1 MNLIHTPLTAPRQFV
16 GTVDA
21 THESRR
27 PTARCLEQLQ
37 GHQRSSTAEIVPMD
51 TPARM
56 PRADFIVTVASTC
69 AGVAVVLLL
78 IAERVAPWL
87 FA

>member
-1 MNLIHTPLTAPRQFV
+1 MNLIHTPLTAPPHFV

-21 THESRR
+21 THDSRR

-37 GHQRSSTAEIVPMD
+37 GNQRSSTAEIVPMD
-51 TPARM
+51 APARM
-56 PRADFIVTVASTC
+56 PRADLVVTAASAC

-78 IAERVAPWL
+78 IAERAAPWL